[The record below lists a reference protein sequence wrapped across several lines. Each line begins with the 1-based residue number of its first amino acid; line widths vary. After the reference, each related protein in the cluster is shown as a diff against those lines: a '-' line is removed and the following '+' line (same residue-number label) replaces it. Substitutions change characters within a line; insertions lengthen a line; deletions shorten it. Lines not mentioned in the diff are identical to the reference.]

1 MKVRVDKA
9 VCTGHA
15 RCNAAAPEVY
25 PLDDLGYN
33 SLEGEVQVPE
43 GMEQAARWGADA
55 CPENAI
61 TIIE

>member
-1 MKVRVDKA
+1 
-9 VCTGHA
+9 
-15 RCNAAAPEVY
+15 VY